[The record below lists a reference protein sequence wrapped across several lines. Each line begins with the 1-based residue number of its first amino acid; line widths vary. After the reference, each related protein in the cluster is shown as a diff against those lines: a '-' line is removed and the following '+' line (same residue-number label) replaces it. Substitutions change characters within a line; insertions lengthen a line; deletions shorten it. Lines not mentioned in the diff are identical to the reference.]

1 MGSNKNLVGD
11 MNKVDLSPEEI
22 ESARIAHCEILEGSI
37 KDLEVK
43 EQAAKK
49 RLAAI
54 DDEINSAYK
63 VREDAVKNIE
73 SIASRNYI
81 AAKTKVNEAND
92 LFNSADEKMKL
103 FEKERSVFL
112 IDKEKILSEIRV
124 QQEALSDKQSALVRA
139 QAKIDARLKNVEAR
153 ESLLH
158 KEG

>member
-112 IDKEKILSEIRV
+112 IDKEKTLSEIRV

-139 QAKIDARLKNVEAR
+139 QAKIDARLTNVEAR